1 MILRISM
8 SEVAVKEDFG
18 VFKRGRWL
26 LLLTCLIALGA
37 VSAYVFGAY
46 PPGYGKEIR
55 FNLVPPFQP
64 SSGFEF
70 QANLPAE
77 IGGSGACSDQ
87 LGSGMSPLVLLEN
100 GCQLGPA
107 HAFRSELQRSGKGA
121 FLHWGNVVYFSSSD
135 NSDPRTNGKTYQVAR
150 GVGLPLILYFGLLF
164 IGYTA
169 IVALLMV
176 LLGSLSGSKWS
187 SVLVYAATVMVSL
200 IILELACWVLV
211 ENQLANCGPVVR
223 KVFTQAIYGGFPNL
237 DTPDGPG
244 LTANYVPHQY
254 LNYVLNPQR
263 SYYGKKQFNDLYK
276 IRRSEVINAE
286 KGSKWRVLILGGSTT
301 FCEGIAR
308 EEDTWPYLL
317 ESIIRNRCGPD
328 CDVING
334 GVSGY
339 TLLENFIHYIV
350 LLNRLSPDL
359 VMFNTG
365 INDVHPRL
373 FGEIV
378 ADYSNYRVP
387 WRASET
393 EIWRPNRWLRSFYWY
408 RYYFLNKVVLDAMY
422 QGIAGQVSRKGPRP
436 SQWQDALRR
445 NSGAIYRD
453 QLDSFIRLLK
463 CQGIRVA
470 ILPQFFSPITGP
482 DQVFAKGVQ
491 DHNRTNEELAR
502 EHGLPFGSELL
513 APDLFQASDTLD
525 ACHFSEDGSRKMADT
540 VFVFMKQNRLLPH
553 HCVR

>member
-1 MILRISM
+1 MKEELR
-8 SEVAVKEDFG
+8 VL
-18 VFKRGRWL
+18 KRGRWL
-26 LLLTCLIALGA
+26 LLLTCLIVPGRCKRICLWR
-37 VSAYVFGAY
+37 Y
-46 PPGYGKEIR
+46 PPSYRKEIR
-55 FNLVPPFQP
+55 FNLAPPFHP
-64 SSGFEF
+64 SRGYEF
-70 QANLPAE
+70 QANLPTE
-77 IGGSGACSDQ
+77 IVGSGVCSDQ
-87 LGSGMSPLVLLEN
+87 VGRGMSPVVLLED
-100 GCQLGPA
+100 GRELGPA
-107 HAFRSELQRSGKGA
+107 HAFRAELQRSGKGA
-121 FLHWGNVVYFSSSD
+121 FLHWGAVLYFSSSD
-135 NSDPRTNGKTYQVAR
+135 NSDPRTNGRTYQVAG

-164 IGYTA
+164 IDYTA
-169 IVALLMV
+169 ILALLMA
-176 LLGSLSGSKWS
+176 LPGSLSGSKWS
-187 SVLVYAATVMVSL
+187 SAPVYAATIMMSL
-200 IILELACWVLV
+200 IVLELVCWVLV
-211 ENQLANCGPVVR
+211 KNQLANCGPVVR

-244 LTANYVPHQY
+244 LTANYVPHHY

-263 SYYGKKQFNDLYK
+263 SYYGKKQFNYLYK

-317 ESIIRNRCGPD
+317 ESIIRKRCGPQ

-334 GVSGY
+334 GISGY
-339 TLLENFIHYIV
+339 TVLENFIHYIV

-359 VMFNTG
+359 VMFYTG

-378 ADYSNYRVP
+378 TDYSNYRVP

-393 EIWRPNRWLRSFYWY
+393 EIWRPNRWFRSFYWY

-422 QGIAGQVSRKGPRP
+422 QGIGGQVSRKGPRP
-436 SQWQDALRR
+436 AQWQEALRR

-463 CQGIRVA
+463 CQGIKVA

-482 DQVFAKGVQ
+482 DRIFAEGVQ
-491 DHNRTNEELAR
+491 DHNRINEELAR
-502 EHGLPFGSELL
+502 EHGLPFESELL

-525 ACHFSEDGSRKMADT
+525 ACHFNEDGSRKMADT
-540 VFVFMKQNRLLPH
+540 VFAFMKHNKLLPDD
-553 HCVR
+553 CAR